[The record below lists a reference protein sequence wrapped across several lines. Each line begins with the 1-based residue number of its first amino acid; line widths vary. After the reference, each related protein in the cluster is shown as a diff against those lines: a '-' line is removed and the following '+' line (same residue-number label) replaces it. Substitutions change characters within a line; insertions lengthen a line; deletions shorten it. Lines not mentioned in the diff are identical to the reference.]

1 MCGHTKGKDENIGF
15 HRFPKDKSKLQ
26 EWLKAFSLE
35 ETDVKDSSRVCSRHF
50 PNGNTT
56 QLPSLYLGKC
66 FASPK
71 KRSSAR
77 SKRASKRQRLFVPV
91 SSKPAT
97 DTVAT
102 AVRDTT
108 ECSTPS
114 TSRCA
119 TPMYASIGESLL
131 SESD

>member
-1 MCGHTKGKDENIGF
+1 M
-15 HRFPKDKSKLQ
+15 L
-26 EWLKAFSLE
+26 
-35 ETDVKDSSRVCSRHF
+35 
-50 PNGNTT
+50 
-56 QLPSLYLGKC
+56 
-66 FASPK
+66 
-71 KRSSAR
+71 RSSAR

-119 TPMYASIGESLL
+119 TPMYARIGESLL
-131 SESD
+131 SESDYSVHELRVRIFQQMTPHLMIAHLAVNNELITVVAFK